1 MCGSLKRK
9 VVSRLENPDHDKGLD
24 VGHIST
30 RERTF
35 CQETF
40 APGKR
45 DCLFRIRMFHS
56 WVHPSSLFL
65 LEIIIKGWL
74 KIVHRRPWFLR
85 WISYAIQVDEIYTHR
100 FITRK
105 VSWMECYIDV
115 VIVQSSL
122 LVNFDVHC
130 MRTVCAVH
138 CFVDVILSISSLTQS
153 DFLTHR
159 CCIYNSWNEWTY
171 NEISIAMIKEKI
183 VKVFERN
190 YNCSFIV
197 FLLVLTFDQFSLIN

>member
-56 WVHPSSLFL
+56 WVHPSSPFL

-159 CCIYNSWNEWTY
+159 CCIYNSWMSELTMKYRLQWLKRKL
-171 NEISIAMIKEKI
+171 SKFLKETI
-183 VKVFERN
+183 TVH
-190 YNCSFIV
+190 
-197 FLLVLTFDQFSLIN
+197 SLYFYWC